1 MGSRYKETAE
11 NKAEAYRVYGEH
23 LFSACDAVDAL
34 IFAKANDVISYTD
47 HTHVITDYRYD
58 SFGRRI
64 HTAERTKSGM
74 RTIYDGLS
82 FEVVKEAETS
92 LGTRGITSS
101 ATGEANLNN
110 YTPQVP
116 QNGVPNNTAPSYG
129 SDHTKGTRYY
139 YIPNNAQ
146 GAQTRNNGEITQSAP
161 SYGSDHTKGT
171 RYYYIP
177 NNAQGAQA
185 QHSAIPA
192 DRTKGVRTYL
202 YLNGERV
209 AINNLYNTNHGQ
221 YYYGSDI
228 LGSVK
233 FVTGQGGQ
241 ELKRIEYDVFGGI
254 YKGNSP
260 YGLETGY
267 TGKPYDSVT
276 GLSDYGFRDYSPKY
290 ARFITEDPIRDGE
303 NWFAYVGNNPVN
315 WIDPW
320 GLSASEKKAFDR
332 QRSNPSQMVVKKYIK
347 DTTKQSVKE
356 IIARFNKD
364 KPLDKQINFN
374 ILRTLFFDADEAR
387 KLLMEREDL
396 HKDLRYQ
403 LNDEAPPTANDAK
416 AAGMIKLPWY
426 KSIFHNLFKNDKYV
440 SKDGHL
446 EGVYDKETGESD
458 RNQSVMA
465 TFNFFDPNTQ
475 PVEHKKADVDPYLKW
490 GN

>member
-1 MGSRYKETAE
+1 M
-11 NKAEAYRVYGEH
+11 
-23 LFSACDAVDAL
+23 
-34 IFAKANDVISYTD
+34 
-47 HTHVITDYRYD
+47 
-58 SFGRRI
+58 
-64 HTAERTKSGM
+64 
-74 RTIYDGLS
+74 
-82 FEVVKEAETS
+82 
-92 LGTRGITSS
+92 
-101 ATGEANLNN
+101 
-110 YTPQVP
+110 
-116 QNGVPNNTAPSYG
+116 
-129 SDHTKGTRYY
+129 
-139 YIPNNAQ
+139 
-146 GAQTRNNGEITQSAP
+146 
-161 SYGSDHTKGT
+161 
-171 RYYYIP
+171 
-177 NNAQGAQA
+177 
-185 QHSAIPA
+185 
-192 DRTKGVRTYL
+192 
-202 YLNGERV
+202 
-209 AINNLYNTNHGQ
+209 
-221 YYYGSDI
+221 
-228 LGSVK
+228 
-233 FVTGQGGQ
+233 
-241 ELKRIEYDVFGGI
+241 
-254 YKGNSP
+254 
-260 YGLETGY
+260 
-267 TGKPYDSVT
+267 
-276 GLSDYGFRDYSPKY
+276 
-290 ARFITEDPIRDGE
+290 TEDPIRDGE

-315 WIDPW
+315 FIDPW

-426 KSIFHNLFKNDKYV
+426 KSIFHNPLKNYKYV

-475 PVEHKKADVDPYLKW
+475 PVEHKKADVDPYMKW